1 MFLECT
7 TLSRRKIM
15 GTSDL
20 PKRERSPSVRPN
32 RNINERDYTSAV
44 NKAQPHEMR
53 VTQRVYERVREQC
66 VHAT

>member
-1 MFLECT
+1 
-7 TLSRRKIM
+7 M